1 MITYHIYAIN
11 TGSHKWRVRTKGSH
25 CIISSLWE
33 VRLTS
38 KKGDATWNSHVMHM
52 LLQEETFE
60 F

>member
-1 MITYHIYAIN
+1 MPLIPEVIN
-11 TGSHKWRVRTKGSH
+11 GELERKGSH

>member
-1 MITYHIYAIN
+1 MESKNEKVVIVSFLHF
-11 TGSHKWRVRTKGSH
+11 
-25 CIISSLWE
+25 WE

>member
-1 MITYHIYAIN
+1 MITYHIHAIN
-11 TGSHKWRVRTKGSH
+11 TGSHKWRVSH

>member
-11 TGSHKWRVRTKGSH
+11 TGSHKWRV
-25 CIISSLWE
+25 SSLWE